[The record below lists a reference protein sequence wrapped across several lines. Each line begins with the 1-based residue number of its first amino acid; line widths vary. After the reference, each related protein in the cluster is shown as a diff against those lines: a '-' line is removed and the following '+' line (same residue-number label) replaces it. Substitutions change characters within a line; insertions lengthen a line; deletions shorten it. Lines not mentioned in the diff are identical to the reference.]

1 MAAPAGIW
9 VAHLPPL
16 HLLEASLLTKA
27 HRSQPSGQKEPLRD
41 PRAEHA
47 TILITFCAEGS

>member
-27 HRSQPSGQKEPLRD
+27 HRSQPSGQKEPLQD
-41 PRAEHA
+41 SRAEYA